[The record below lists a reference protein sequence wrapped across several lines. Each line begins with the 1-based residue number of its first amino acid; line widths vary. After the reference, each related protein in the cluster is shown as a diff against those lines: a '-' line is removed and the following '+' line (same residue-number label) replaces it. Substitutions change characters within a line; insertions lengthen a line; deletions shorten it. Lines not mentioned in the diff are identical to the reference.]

1 MKNVLVTGVSTGL
14 GHAMAERLLNEGYF
28 VIGTILEEGDAAD
41 LAAKFAD
48 RFMPVVLDITD
59 YASVDKVAE
68 QVAKKLNG
76 AGLFALVNNAGVS
89 RDGPLK
95 YVSMDDIE
103 HVFQVNVFGT
113 MKVTKAFLPLLGA
126 EFDSPVPAGRI
137 INMSSGLALIR
148 IPFSGIY
155 TATKCALEAFSDVL
169 RAELKIY
176 GISVV
181 TINPGPV
188 KTPIWKN
195 QQKQAEARAKTDY
208 ANYRHILQ
216 PKSGEG
222 RKDGRGG
229 RMLLTPDAVADVLM
243 DILESDNPKPTNI
256 VMKLGRVGLWLVRL
270 LPKRLQDRVF
280 SLRKKPI
287 Q

>member
-28 VIGTILEEGDAAD
+28 VIGTILEDGDAAD
-41 LAAKFAD
+41 LAARFGD

-59 YASVDKVAE
+59 YASVDRVAE
-68 QVAKKLNG
+68 QVTEKLKG

-95 YVSMDDIE
+95 YVTLDDIE

-126 EFDSPVPAGRI
+126 EPESPVPPGRI
-137 INMSSGLALIR
+137 VNMSSGLALIR
-148 IPFSGIY
+148 MPYSGIY

-176 GISVV
+176 GIPVV

-188 KTPIWKN
+188 KTPIWEN
-195 QQKQAEARAKTDY
+195 QKKQAEERAKTEY
-208 ANYRHILQ
+208 ANFRHILQ
-216 PKSGEG
+216 PRSGKG
-222 RKDGRGG
+222 RKDGRGA

-243 DILESDNPKPTNI
+243 EILESDNPKPTNV
-256 VMKLGRVGLWLVRL
+256 VMKRGRLGLWLVQR
-270 LPKRLQDRVF
+270 LPKRMQDRVF
-280 SLRKKPI
+280 SLREKAV
-287 Q
+287 